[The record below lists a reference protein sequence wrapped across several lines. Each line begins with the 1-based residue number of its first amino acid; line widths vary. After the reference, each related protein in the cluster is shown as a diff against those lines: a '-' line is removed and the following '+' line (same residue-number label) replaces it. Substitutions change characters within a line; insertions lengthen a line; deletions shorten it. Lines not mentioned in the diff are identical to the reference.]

1 MKAYVARICFCLLT
15 CALVHPVA
23 GARTVEFETTEVTA
37 ADVALS
43 PDGQTLIFTMLG
55 HLFRLPVEGGT
66 AEQLT
71 FGPYYDTDPVFSPDG
86 DRVAFVSDRDGSDGN
101 VFVLEVATGQIKQV
115 THESWAARPKW
126 APDGQAI
133 VYLRLLPELP
143 GVVPTPRFSAPETVP
158 GQVRRVA
165 LSGGKPETL
174 SGQPRVLGS
183 VFHLA
188 DGRLGWTVID
198 LEVDLDRY
206 WWRGKVRATTRI
218 ELMNS
223 EGTVATLRTI
233 EGYAAPVIPGPRGH
247 GLYVRRFRPL
257 IPWHRRPP
265 DKLLFVPIPEG
276 GERMVTSLSRP
287 RGWTPQF
294 SVAADNKSLYLGS
307 AGRLWK
313 IALPS
318 GAREPIPFNARVR
331 LEIQG
336 SVSPPKLA
344 PAAGSSAPPRSILHP
359 RLSPDGRT
367 LIFGAAGYLWQ
378 QPLDGGP
385 AQRLFEGTAFERDP
399 AFSPDGRQIG
409 FVRSEHGIDEI
420 RVFDFESR
428 QMRTLASGMSYW
440 GLNWSPDGQRV
451 VFVERDDP
459 ARRVVALNVNDGK
472 EEVLR
477 KIAWWSFSRPHFSPD
492 GQSIYFS
499 DGTPGNS
506 QTGTLYRLPLKKKG
520 EPKPV
525 THLKRRVARALVSPD
540 GKWVAFRAKAEIL
553 VAPLDIGP
561 VREEHVRRLS
571 PVPPDTPGGDTF
583 AFTPDSSAVIYSVGN
598 RVWRHR
604 LEGGKREEIPVRLA
618 LGRSTVPPLLLR
630 GVRVLDFNAGGF
642 GPQTSVLIEQG
653 HIRWIGTE
661 HERRLPRGTIV
672 LEGDGRFAVPGLF
685 DLHVHRSGVRPEAFL
700 AYGITSVRDMG
711 TSLGTITALAD
722 RSDATDDPLPRYF
735 FSGDV
740 FNARWIRGQDDA
752 RVYAGLWKEW
762 GGEFIKVYT
771 MEDFPPFPW
780 PSQRAVAEQARS
792 LGFPVVGHGTNVEE
806 ITKSVTL
813 GYAVL
818 EHVPSPRPYDDVLKM
833 LAAAGTRWDPTLENY
848 GGNTL
853 LLRNEPERLRE
864 AKLRAFTSR
873 AVLLWAR
880 SGGFWWS
887 LEDRELRRQWEDQLA
902 AVLRAHRLGVKLLA
916 GTDAPPW
923 GPSLHWELE
932 HFVQAG
938 LAPLEVL
945 RIATQQAA
953 EAVGAED
960 DLGTLEPGK
969 LADLVLLDKNPLE
982 DIKNTQTIWRVI
994 KGGWVFDPEKL
1005 RPPQSA
1011 DAEQ

>member
-1 MKAYVARICFCLLT
+1 MRSYLFRSLLCLLL
-15 CALVHPVA
+15 CAVVGRLA
-23 GARTVEFETTEVTA
+23 AARTIEFETTEVTA
-37 ADVALS
+37 ADMALS

-55 HLFRLPVEGGT
+55 HLFRLPVEGGI

-86 DRVAFVSDRDGSDGN
+86 TRVAFVSDRDGSEGN
-101 VFVLEVATGQIKQV
+101 VFALELASGNITQV
-115 THESWAARPKW
+115 THEPWAARPTW
-126 APDGQAI
+126 APDEEAI
-133 VYLRLLPELP
+133 VYLSLRRGVR

-158 GQVRRVA
+158 AVVRRVR
-165 LSGGKPETL
+165 LSGGEPETL

-198 LEVDLDRY
+198 LEVDLDQY

-287 RGWTPQF
+287 RGWTPRF
-294 SVAADNKSLYLGS
+294 AIAPDNRSLYVGA
-307 AGRLWK
+307 AGGLWK
-313 IALPS
+313 IAVAT
-318 GAREPIPFNARVR
+318 GTREPIEFKARVR
-331 LEIQG
+331 LEVQDPI
-336 SVSPPKLA
+336 SPPKLA
-344 PAAGSSAPPRSILHP
+344 GNLGGSVPWRSLREP
-359 RLSPDGRT
+359 RLSPDGQR
-367 LIFGAAGYLWQ
+367 LVFGAVGYLWQ

-399 AFSPDGRQIG
+399 AFSPDGRQLG
-409 FVRSEHGIDEI
+409 FVRSEHGKDEI

-428 QMRTLASGMSYW
+428 QMRTLASGLSYW

-472 EEVLR
+472 EEELR

-499 DGTPGNS
+499 DGIPGNS
-506 QTGTLYRLPLKKKG
+506 QTGTLYRLPLKKKS
-520 EPKPV
+520 EPNPV
-525 THLKRRVARALVSPD
+525 TQLKRRVARAMVSPD
-540 GKWVAFRAKAEIL
+540 GKWVAFRTRAEIL
-553 VAPLDIGP
+553 VAPLNIGP

-604 LEGGKREEIPVRLA
+604 LEGGMREEIPIRLEF
-618 LGRSTVPPLLLR
+618 RRPSPPPLLLR
-630 GVRVLDFNAGGF
+630 RVRVLDFATGGF
-642 GPQTSVLIEQG
+642 GPETSFHIVEG
-653 HIRWIGTE
+653 RIRWIGS
-661 HERRLPRGTIV
+661 ERGRRVPPETVIV
-672 LEGDGRFAVPGLF
+672 DAGGRFAIPGLF
-685 DLHVHRSGVRPEAFL
+685 DMHVHRSGVQPEAFL
-700 AYGITSVRDMG
+700 AFGITSVRDMG
-711 TSLGTITALAD
+711 AGLMMVTALAD
-722 RSDATDDPLPRYF
+722 RSESTGDSLPRYF

-752 RVYAGLWKEW
+752 RLYAGLWKEW
-762 GGEFIKVYT
+762 GGQFIKVYT

-792 LGFPVVGHGTNVEE
+792 LSFPVVGHGTNVEE

-813 GYAVL
+813 GYFVL
-818 EHVPSPRPYDDVLKM
+818 EHTPSPRPYDDVLKM
-833 LAAAGTRWDPTLENY
+833 FAAAGTRWDPTLANY

-853 LLRNEPERLRE
+853 LLRDEPERLAE
-864 AKLRAFTSR
+864 AKLRAFTTR
-873 AVLLWAR
+873 PGLLWAR

-887 LEDRELRRQWEDQLA
+887 LEDNELRRQWERELA
-902 AVLRAHRLGVKLLA
+902 AIRRAHQLGVKLLV
-916 GTDAPPW
+916 GTDAPPR
-923 GPSLHWELE
+923 GSSLHWELE
-932 HFVQAG
+932 YFVQAG
-938 LAPLEVL
+938 IEPLDVL
-945 RIATQQAA
+945 RIATQEGAA
-953 EAVGAED
+953 AVGAQD
-960 DLGTLEPGK
+960 DLGTLEVGK
-969 LADLVLLDKNPLE
+969 LADLVLLDANPLE

-994 KGGWVFDPEKL
+994 KGGWLFDPDKL
-1005 RPPQSA
+1005 RPPESTSTTK
-1011 DAEQ
+1011 